1 MGSSKLKD
9 DVPKFHIFI
18 QTAIK
23 NENVYNFL

>member
-9 DVPKFHIFI
+9 VLKFHIFI